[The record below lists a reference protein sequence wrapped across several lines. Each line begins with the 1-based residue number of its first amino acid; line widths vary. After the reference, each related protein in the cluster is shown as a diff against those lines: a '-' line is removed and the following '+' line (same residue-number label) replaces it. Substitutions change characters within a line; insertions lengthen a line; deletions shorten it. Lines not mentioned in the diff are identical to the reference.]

1 MKKGIDVST
10 FQGELNEEKWREIKN
25 SGIEFAILRI
35 GYTGYG
41 KEKSK
46 QIDDQFENNYKMCK
60 KIGLPVGGYWYSCA
74 TSEEEAIEE
83 AQYTLKY
90 LEGKKLEYPVYIDT
104 EDNHD
109 INKYSEES
117 QYSIGKER
125 LTEIILRQ
133 IPLENNINR
142 ETQKDLVRVL
152 LWEEIAERR
161 ERKRRDGKTP
171 LENL

>member
-1 MKKGIDVST
+1 MEQRPFSLPYFMAYPSPEDNRITRESDREYFRQMYPGRVKQYIRIIVDILNRMDV
-10 FQGELNEEKWREIKN
+10 
-25 SGIEFAILRI
+25 
-35 GYTGYG
+35 
-41 KEKSK
+41 KE
-46 QIDDQFENNYKMCK
+46 NY
-60 KIGLPVGGYWYSCA
+60 IYD
-74 TSEEEAIEE
+74 
-83 AQYTLKY
+83 
-90 LEGKKLEYPVYIDT
+90 EYPDWIRL
-104 EDNHD
+104 
-109 INKYSEES
+109 
-117 QYSIGKER
+117 ER

>member
-1 MKKGIDVST
+1 MEQRPFSLPYFMAYPSPEDNRITRESDREYFRQMYPGRVKQYIRIIVDILNRMDV
-10 FQGELNEEKWREIKN
+10 
-25 SGIEFAILRI
+25 
-35 GYTGYG
+35 
-41 KEKSK
+41 KE
-46 QIDDQFENNYKMCK
+46 NY
-60 KIGLPVGGYWYSCA
+60 IYD
-74 TSEEEAIEE
+74 
-83 AQYTLKY
+83 
-90 LEGKKLEYPVYIDT
+90 EYPDGIRL
-104 EDNHD
+104 
-109 INKYSEES
+109 
-117 QYSIGKER
+117 ER

>member
-1 MKKGIDVST
+1 MEQRPFSLPYFMAYPSPEDNRITRESDREYFRQMYPGRVKQYIRIIVDIFNRMDV
-10 FQGELNEEKWREIKN
+10 
-25 SGIEFAILRI
+25 
-35 GYTGYG
+35 
-41 KEKSK
+41 KE
-46 QIDDQFENNYKMCK
+46 NY
-60 KIGLPVGGYWYSCA
+60 IYD
-74 TSEEEAIEE
+74 
-83 AQYTLKY
+83 
-90 LEGKKLEYPVYIDT
+90 EYPDWIRL
-104 EDNHD
+104 
-109 INKYSEES
+109 
-117 QYSIGKER
+117 ER